1 MLCHVAKALGIC
13 IMVASFGAMAIDVWV
28 LRARVSSWLFTI
40 GLAVTGAS
48 LGVGALLLMDDVST
62 ASWILAPLAVAGL
75 STLHTRSLLA
85 GEGPFR
91 T

>member
-1 MLCHVAKALGIC
+1 MLCHMARALGIC

-28 LRARVSSWLFTI
+28 LRARVPSWLFTT
-40 GLAVTGAS
+40 GLALTGAS
-48 LGVGALLLMDDVST
+48 LGVGALLLMDDIST
-62 ASWILAPLAVAGL
+62 ASWVLAPLVVGGL

-85 GEGPFR
+85 GDGPFR